1 MMASLICV
9 FSVAAFVQFF
19 FTYCRSMVAYSAAVA
34 LSDNVR
40 EFAGMQNQNV
50 AANDFDRFR
59 QLLHLCPNLDADKK
73 ELRAVGAYYSTLSLV
88 GHAFRS
94 VVPDVAAWAERER
107 QNCSYFAAVVLDRRI
122 AESRDLC
129 LQEVSASL

>member
-1 MMASLICV
+1 MMAALICV

-19 FTYCRSMVAYSAAVA
+19 FSYCRSMIAFSASVA

-40 EFAGMQNQNV
+40 EFAGMQARNV
-50 AANDFDRFR
+50 AADDFDRFL
-59 QLLHLCPNLDADKK
+59 QLLRLCPDLDADKK
-73 ELRAVGAYYSTLSLV
+73 EIRAVGAYYSTVNFLS
-88 GHAFRS
+88 HAFRKA
-94 VVPDVAAWAERER
+94 VPNVAAWAERER

-122 AESRDLC
+122 AQSRDLC

>member
-1 MMASLICV
+1 MIAALICV

-19 FTYCRSMVAYSAAVA
+19 FSYCRSMLAYSATVA

-40 EFAGMQNQNV
+40 EFAGMQARVV
-50 AANDFDRFR
+50 AADDFDRFL
-59 QLLHLCPNLDADKK
+59 QLLQLCPDLDADKK
-73 ELRAVGAYYSTLSLV
+73 EIRAVGAYYSTLNVL

-94 VVPDVAAWAERER
+94 VVPNVAAWAERER

-122 AESRDLC
+122 AQSRDLC